1 MPWPRRRSQTAVGA
15 GAWLASSPPGPCPS
29 WRSGGS
35 PHAPRCRPLAHA
47 GATIARSESI
57 RCGPGT
63 TVSGFED
70 SRQSLRTNAKSS
82 MTHHS
87 LEQYVVPAT
96 TSSVWHPARKM
107 GRQASDCWM
116 LFWSMQALSSQIVG
130 SVPVAS
136 RRCLAHW
143 LIALCVAPGAPSS
156 SRHEWLRNDVTPPI
170 VAGTV
175 LAARSAARS
184 AASSWLAGRQRK
196 LLTARL
202 RVASGSALPTSAA
215 IAAASSSSVPR
226 RPRRPRRRWSRPRLR
241 RVATAAHRSHTALDA
256 RAACT

>member
-1 MPWPRRRSQTAVGA
+1 M
-15 GAWLASSPPGPCPS
+15 
-29 WRSGGS
+29 
-35 PHAPRCRPLAHA
+35 
-47 GATIARSESI
+47 
-57 RCGPGT
+57 
-63 TVSGFED
+63 SGFED

-143 LIALCVAPGAPSS
+143 LTALCVAPGAPSS
-156 SRHEWLRNDVTPPI
+156 SCHEWLRKDVTWRE
-170 VAGTV
+170 GDGG
-175 LAARSAARS
+175 LGLGLGLGSGLGS
-184 AASSWLAGRQRK
+184 GSGLG
-196 LLTARL
+196 LGL
-202 RVASGSALPTSAA
+202 RV
-215 IAAASSSSVPR
+215 
-226 RPRRPRRRWSRPRLR
+226 
-241 RVATAAHRSHTALDA
+241 RVALLLLHSAQH
-256 RAACT
+256 